1 MKSKRVQVAAIL
13 GVLVLLSP
21 RAPAQDIGG
30 WLKRTAKQV
39 QDDIANKAGNKAKE
53 TVTRPVEKALEG
65 EPSTARNQDEARN
78 GGAAVSGNA
87 PAGVSGSAI
96 DKAIAADTYL
106 AKTCGGTGVA
116 QLPPKR
122 IMRPDP
128 NRPNIS
134 AQDLA
139 GERKVIAG
147 IDGVF
152 ASWQPN
158 GFVVATQ
165 EGYLNNP
172 QGSAGNAGY
181 GNNYTW
187 TLVSYI
193 HDCVDGQWRK
203 DAENGTFLLLF
214 VNSGIGNGVDG
225 IPKIDFDGTDPDLFG
240 YYRLGTEWQ
249 IPGLLPQA
257 KNGHVEYTYDA
268 DGSTRYWFTRDGR
281 LPFQYV
287 PREEF
292 IRRQLDIL
300 QAGKASHQ
308 KRAGN
313 ARNATFMQLMYDK
326 PMDYYRQLLQKPAE
340 WLQRPSYCMVGN
352 DNGRVDYSRCNFLD
366 EMQPRAQVPVKPDP
380 AYFDRG
386 KPRSAPQY
394 IVIDLRAYG
403 HAEAAARQ
411 RALIEQNADKFR
423 ALVE

>member
-1 MKSKRVQVAAIL
+1 MKSRQAQTIATLCLLAAFS
-13 GVLVLLSP
+13 SP
-21 RAPAQDIGG
+21 VPAQDIGG
-30 WLKRTAKQV
+30 WLKRAAKQV
-39 QDDIANKAGNKAKE
+39 QDDIAHKVESKAKE
-53 TVTRPVEKALEG
+53 TATRPVENVLDGNAA
-65 EPSTARNQDEARN
+65 TARNPGSAQSGDTM
-78 GGAAVSGNA
+78 VSGNA
-87 PAGVSGSAI
+87 PAGVSEAAI
-96 DKAIAADTYL
+96 EKAIAADTYL
-106 AKTCGGTGVA
+106 AKTCGGTDVA
-116 QLPPKR
+116 QLAPKR
-122 IMRPDP
+122 VTRADP
-128 NRPNIS
+128 NRSNIS
-134 AQDLA
+134 AADLA

-147 IDGVF
+147 IAGLF
-152 ASWQPN
+152 AAWQPN

-193 HDCVDGQWRK
+193 HDCVGGQWRK

-214 VNSGIGNGVDG
+214 VNTGIGNGVDG
-225 IPKIDFDGTDPDLFG
+225 IPKIDFEGTDPDLFG
-240 YYRLGTEWQ
+240 YYRLGAEWQ
-249 IPGLLPQA
+249 TPGLLPQA
-257 KNGHVEYTYDA
+257 RNGHVEYTYDA
-268 DGSTRYWFTRDGR
+268 DGSTRFWFMRDGR

-300 QAGKASHQ
+300 QAGKASYQ

-313 ARNATFMQLMYDK
+313 AQNAKFMQLTYDK

>member
-1 MKSKRVQVAAIL
+1 MKSKRMQVVVML
-13 GVLVLLSP
+13 GVLAVLSP
-21 RAPAQDIGG
+21 HAPAQDIGG
-30 WLKRTAKQV
+30 WLKRAAKQV
-39 QDDIANKAGNKAKE
+39 QDDITHKVGNKAKE
-53 TVTRPVEKALEG
+53 AMTRPVENALDG
-65 EPSTARNQDEARN
+65 NTPKTRSQAGAKDADTTAF
-78 GGAAVSGNA
+78 GNS
-87 PAGVSGSAI
+87 PAGVSNSAI

-106 AKTCGGTGVA
+106 AKSCGGTGVA
-116 QLPPKR
+116 QLAPKR
-122 IMRPDP
+122 ITRADP

-134 AQDLA
+134 AADLA
-139 GERKVIAG
+139 GERKVVAA
-147 IDGVF
+147 IDGLF

-165 EGYLNNP
+165 QGYLNNP
-172 QGSAGNAGY
+172 QGSAGNAAY

-225 IPKIDFDGTDPDLFG
+225 IPKIDFEGTDPDLFG
-240 YYRLGTEWQ
+240 YYRLGAEWQ
-249 IPGLLPQA
+249 TPGLLPQA
-257 KNGHVEYTYDA
+257 RNGHVEYTYDA
-268 DGSTRYWFTRDGR
+268 DGSTRFWFTRDGR

-300 QAGKASHQ
+300 QAGKASYQ

-313 ARNATFMQLMYDK
+313 GQNAKFMQLMYDK

-423 ALVE
+423 ALVK